1 MPNPYVL
8 GTAAAAS
15 ADAWAQYSRLA
26 GAVERITAQRPGSNI
41 QRSPAQEA
49 YRRRCAAHTLEAN
62 AAAETLRKRGRSED
76 AQQEDEG
83 APERAKER
91 KMKIPNRREKLVA
104 FQNMPKCERRRLI
117 REEFSMSESPAAATS
132 RWF

>member
-15 ADAWAQYSRLA
+15 A
-26 GAVERITAQRPGSNI
+26 VQRPASNI

-62 AAAETLRKRGRSED
+62 AVAETLRKRGRSED

-104 FQNMPKCERRRLI
+104 FQNMPTCERRRLI